1 LTFTK
6 KSDILFEV
14 MRDKINK
21 IKIEIKRL
29 ERNIILNGPML
40 SLNRI
45 QSHKLKVAKFNR
57 AKLTLLNANG
67 MKQQI
72 HSREIVLDSTTLP
85 QL

>member
-1 LTFTK
+1 
-6 KSDILFEV
+6 

-40 SLNRI
+40 SIDRI
-45 QSHKLKVAKFNR
+45 QSHNLKVAKFNR

>member
-1 LTFTK
+1 
-6 KSDILFEV
+6 

-40 SLNRI
+40 SLDRI

>member
-1 LTFTK
+1 
-6 KSDILFEV
+6 

-72 HSREIVLDSTTLP
+72 HSQEIVLDSTTLP

>member
-1 LTFTK
+1 
-6 KSDILFEV
+6 

-72 HSREIVLDSTTLP
+72 HSQEIVLDSTALP
-85 QL
+85 KL

>member
-1 LTFTK
+1 
-6 KSDILFEV
+6 

-40 SLNRI
+40 SLDRI

-67 MKQQI
+67 MKHQI
-72 HSREIVLDSTTLP
+72 HSQEIVLDSTALP
-85 QL
+85 KL

>member
-1 LTFTK
+1 
-6 KSDILFEV
+6 

-21 IKIEIKRL
+21 IKIEVKRL

>member
-1 LTFTK
+1 
-6 KSDILFEV
+6 
-14 MRDKINK
+14 MGDKINK

>member
-1 LTFTK
+1 
-6 KSDILFEV
+6 

-29 ERNIILNGPML
+29 EREIIANGPML
-40 SLNRI
+40 NINPI
-45 QSHKLKVAKFNR
+45 QSHKLKVAKFNTR
-57 AKLTLLNANG
+57 KLALLNANG

>member
-1 LTFTK
+1 
-6 KSDILFEV
+6 

-40 SLNRI
+40 SLDRI

-72 HSREIVLDSTTLP
+72 HSQEIVLDSTALP
-85 QL
+85 KL

>member
-1 LTFTK
+1 
-6 KSDILFEV
+6 

-40 SLNRI
+40 SIDRI

-72 HSREIVLDSTTLP
+72 HSQEIVLDSTTLP

>member
-1 LTFTK
+1 
-6 KSDILFEV
+6 

-40 SLNRI
+40 SLDRI

-72 HSREIVLDSTTLP
+72 HSREIVLDPTTLP

>member
-1 LTFTK
+1 
-6 KSDILFEV
+6 

-40 SLNRI
+40 SIDRI

-72 HSREIVLDSTTLP
+72 HSQEIVLDSTALP
-85 QL
+85 KL

>member
-1 LTFTK
+1 
-6 KSDILFEV
+6 

-72 HSREIVLDSTTLP
+72 HSRVIVLDSTTLP

>member
-1 LTFTK
+1 
-6 KSDILFEV
+6 

-40 SLNRI
+40 SLDRI

-72 HSREIVLDSTTLP
+72 HSQEIVLDSTTLP